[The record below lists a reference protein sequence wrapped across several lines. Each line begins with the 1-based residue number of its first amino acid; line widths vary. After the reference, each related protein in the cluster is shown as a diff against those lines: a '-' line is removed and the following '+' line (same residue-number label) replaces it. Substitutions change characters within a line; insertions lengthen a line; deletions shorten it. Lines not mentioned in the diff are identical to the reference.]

1 MRIKAYLLNCFL
13 LLLPIILWNII
24 LIYYLPESYS
34 TAIFDNNIPKLISY
48 SEIILRFILFALP
61 IFMKLSIKT
70 KLQKIGLLAY
80 CIGLILYFSSWIIM
94 ITNPQSNW
102 SQSQIGFMAPAYT
115 TLFFFIGIGLIGNKA
130 FFKFPYLSLIYIF
143 LSLLFVISHSTH
155 AYIVYM
161 RL

>member
-1 MRIKAYLLNCFL
+1 MKNKAYLLNCFL

-24 LIYYLPESYS
+24 LIDYLPKSYS

-94 ITNPQSNW
+94 ITNPQSDW

-115 TLFFFIGIGLIGNKA
+115 TLLFFIGIGLIGNKA
-130 FFKFPYLSLIYIF
+130 FFKFPYLSLIYIC